1 MKVVKKGR
9 EDDFAV
15 LSVTASTAEVSE
27 ALNQASYQFC
37 RQMGVHPIPNRTPAQ
52 MASEQLGI
60 KDLDTVVAQQ
70 AIEAIVPKAVEKS
83 GLIPVFMP
91 KAEPKTPIKRGR
103 TFQFDLHV
111 VEKPTFEIDDYS
123 PVAITV
129 DPYVP
134 DEKAVDAEIARLA
147 EQNITFAAT
156 DPKPVE
162 KGDHCLVK
170 IVATQNGEEM
180 KGLTTDGRTYSVG
193 EGYMPDGFDE
203 GILGMVPGETRSFS
217 FEGPGLD
224 DDYNEIME
232 QVDCTV
238 TVLEIQK
245 QVAPVINDEWVK
257 TNMPMYKDVAEL
269 RADIAKSADRQRR
282 AAYDDYV
289 RNVAA
294 AKFAERFTGKIPDAV
309 YEGTMRDIQSSLRQ
323 QVAKSGMTWEKFQ
336 EQQGG
341 EQQVTMMLMFQTR
354 QQLTQ
359 AFSLDALYRRKAL
372 TFTDTEINEVC
383 RQMNP
388 QAPQRVRQQMEA
400 TGYGYAL
407 KESAARLAASK
418 YLVEHA
424 DITVREH
431 PTADTLGPQ
440 AQPRA

>member
-9 EDDFAV
+9 ENDSTV
-15 LSVTASTAEVSE
+15 VSVTVSTAEVSE
-27 ALNQASYQFC
+27 ALTRAAYQFC
-37 RQMGVHPIPNRTPAQ
+37 RQMGVHPIPGRTPEQ

-70 AIEAIVPKAVEKS
+70 AIEWITPKAVEKS
-83 GLIPVFMP
+83 GLVPVFMP
-91 KAEPKTPIKRGR
+91 KAEPKTPLKRGR

-123 PVAITV
+123 PVKITV

-134 DEKAVDAEIARLA
+134 DDSAVDAEIARIA
-147 EQNITFAAT
+147 EQNITFVAT
-156 DPKPVE
+156 DPKPVA
-162 KGDHCLVK
+162 KGDHCLLK
-170 IVATQNGEEM
+170 IEATQNGEEM
-180 KGLTTDGRTYSVG
+180 KGLSTDGRTYSVG
-193 EGYMPDGFDE
+193 QGYMPDGFDE
-203 GILGMVPGETRSFS
+203 GIVGMMPGETRTFS

-232 QVDCTV
+232 TVDVTV
-238 TVLEIQK
+238 TLVEIQK
-245 QVAPVINDEWVK
+245 QAAPVINDEWVQK
-257 TNMPMYKDVAEL
+257 NMPMYKNVEEL

-282 AAYDDYV
+282 AQYDDYV
-289 RNVAA
+289 RNIAA
-294 AKFAERFTGKIPDAV
+294 AEFAKRFSGKIPDAV
-309 YEGTMRDIQSSLRQ
+309 YEGTMRDITENLRQ
-323 QVAKSGMTWEKFQ
+323 QVTKSGMTWEKFQ

-341 EQQVTMMLMFQTR
+341 EQQMTMMLMFQTR

-372 TFTDTEINEVC
+372 TFTDEEINEVC
-383 RQMNP
+383 RQMSP
-388 QAPQRVRQQMEA
+388 QAPQRVRKQMED

-431 PTADTLGPQ
+431 PTAETLGPQ
-440 AQPRA
+440 AQQRA

>member
-9 EDDFAV
+9 EDDSTV
-15 LSVTASTAEVSE
+15 LSVTVSTAEVSE
-27 ALNQASYQFC
+27 ALTRASYQFC
-37 RQMGVHPIPNRTPAQ
+37 RQMGVHPLPNKTPAQ

-60 KDLDTVVAQQ
+60 KDLDTVVASQ
-70 AIEAIVPKAVEKS
+70 AIEALVPKAVEKS

-91 KAEPKTPIKRGR
+91 QAEPKTPLKRGR
-103 TFQFDLHV
+103 TFQFQLHV
-111 VEKPTFEIDDYS
+111 VEKPTFEMDDYS

-129 DPYVP
+129 DPYTP
-134 DEKAVDAEIARLA
+134 DDSMVDAEIARIA
-147 EQNITFAAT
+147 ENNITYVAI

-162 KGDHCLVK
+162 KGDHCLLK
-170 IVATQNGEEM
+170 IEATQNGEEM
-180 KGLTTDGRTYSVG
+180 KGLSTDGRTYSVG
-193 EGYMPDGFDE
+193 QGYMPESFDE
-203 GILGMVPGETRSFS
+203 GILGMMPGETRSFT

-232 QVDCTV
+232 TVKCTV
-238 TVLEIQK
+238 TVIEMQK
-245 QVAPVINDEWVK
+245 QAAPVIDDAWVQK
-257 TNMPMYKDVAEL
+257 NMPMYKNVAEL
-269 RADIAKSADRQRR
+269 RGDIAKAADRQRR
-282 AAYDDYV
+282 EAYDNYV

-323 QVAKSGMTWEKFQ
+323 QVTQQGMTWEQFQ

-372 TFTDTEINEVC
+372 TFTDDEINEVC

-388 QAPQRVRQQMEA
+388 QAPARVRQQMEE
-400 TGYGYAL
+400 TGFGYAL

-424 DITVREH
+424 DITVRDH

-440 AQPRA
+440 GQR